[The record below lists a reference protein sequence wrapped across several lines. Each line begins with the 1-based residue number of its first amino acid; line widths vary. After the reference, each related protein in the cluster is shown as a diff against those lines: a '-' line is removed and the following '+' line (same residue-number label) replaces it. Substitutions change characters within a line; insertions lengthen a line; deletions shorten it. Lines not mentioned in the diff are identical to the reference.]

1 MASRTLSSFTSP
13 NRKDAEIGR
22 RSRLSTESAPA
33 PQLSEA
39 QVEQGYRS
47 RPPTQEKAGSRGD
60 ASVDEATGRNIT
72 GARWFL
78 VCAALYLADLLYGLD
93 TTIAADIQG
102 AVIDAFSDVSQLA
115 WIGAGFLLGSV
126 AVILPYGFLF
136 TSFDMKW
143 LYVAGVALFQ
153 IGSAVCAAAPSMNAL
168 IMGRVIAG
176 AGGTGIYL
184 GGLNYFS
191 ELTTWEERGTYLSG
205 TGFVWGVG
213 AILGPLVGGG
223 FAVSPATWRW
233 GFWINLVIGAVTAP
247 IMLLYPPSI
256 YPSEGKLVGNR
267 LANLDFVGFV
277 LSVGVWVAFAMGLIS
292 AGGVWPWNDG
302 RTIAT
307 LVVFGVLPV
316 LYVLQ
321 QYFCVFTT
329 PSNRSFPGHLL
340 KSRTQVLLYVAT
352 SCAIT
357 ALFITTYYIPIYFQ
371 FVQND
376 TTLMAALRLLPFL
389 LVTVSVNLASEW
401 ALSRIKY
408 YMPFFLASGIL
419 LTVAGSLFYV
429 YLKPSTPAADID
441 GFSVVMAV
449 GTGLTL
455 QLGYTV
461 ATLKAEPADAV
472 SAINLQNVSQIGSTV
487 ICLVVG
493 GQIFQNAAVG
503 NLRQVLAGRGLSEA
517 ELRDAVSWVHS
528 AVFET
533 LSGDIRDSAVA
544 AISAAMQKSF
554 VLVIVA
560 GALEILSAL
569 GMKFERLFGEIVTIW
584 YLLEGIDH
592 GTKKFGLLGG
602 V

>member
-1 MASRTLSSFTSP
+1 MPLGSSAWLVSSGSIFLLLPQSTTEYPTSSNLSKISFLGT
-13 NRKDAEIGR
+13 
-22 RSRLSTESAPA
+22 RLSTESAPA

-47 RPPTQEKAGSRGD
+47 RPPTQETAGSRGD
-60 ASVDEATGRNIT
+60 ANVDEATGRDVT

-78 VCAALYLADLLYGLD
+78 ICAALYLADLLYSLD

-102 AVIDAFSDVSQLA
+102 AVADAFSDISQLA
-115 WIGAGFLLGSV
+115 WVGAGFPLGSV
-126 AVILPYGFLF
+126 GRHPAIGF
-136 TSFDMKW
+136 
-143 LYVAGVALFQ
+143 
-153 IGSAVCAAAPSMNAL
+153 AVCAAAPGMDAL
-168 IMGRVIAG
+168 IVGRVIAG

-191 ELTTWEERGTYLSG
+191 EPTTREERGTYLSG

-223 FAVSPATWRW
+223 FAVSPGTWRW
-233 GFWINLVIGAVTAP
+233 GFWINLVIGAVTTP
-247 IMLLYPPSI
+247 IMLLYLPSI
-256 YPSEGKLVGNR
+256 RPSEG
-267 LANLDFVGFV
+267 
-277 LSVGVWVAFAMGLIS
+277 SVGIWVAFAMGLIS

-307 LVVFGVLPV
+307 LVVFGVLLV

-321 QYFCVFTT
+321 QYLCFFST
-329 PSNRSFPGHLL
+329 PSDRSFSGHLL
-340 KSRTQVLLYVAT
+340 KSQTQVLLYAAT

-357 ALFITTYYIPIYFQ
+357 ALFMTTYYIPIYFQ

-376 TTLMAALRLLPFL
+376 TTLMAALGLLPFL
-389 LVTVSVNLASEW
+389 LVTVSVNLASGW

-429 YLKPSTPAADID
+429 YLKPSTPAADIY
-441 GFSVVMAV
+441 GFSVIMAI

-472 SAINLQNVSQIGSTV
+472 SAINLRNVSQIGSTV

-493 GQIFQNAAVG
+493 GQIFQDAAVG
-503 NLRQVLAGRGLSEA
+503 TLRHVLAGRGLSEA
-517 ELRDAVSWVHS
+517 ELRDAVSGVHS
-528 AVFET
+528 AVFES
-533 LSGDIRDSAVA
+533 LSGDIRHSAVA
-544 AISAAMQKSF
+544 AFSAAMQKSF

-569 GMKFERLFGEIVTIW
+569 GMKFERLFGEIVAM
-584 YLLEGIDH
+584 
-592 GTKKFGLLGG
+592 
-602 V
+602 